1 MTNLLHKAYEIAEKE
16 DVSTLPDRAVVY
28 SVSYMPDSENKKK
41 SRRLCKGNA
50 VCPDAGRYALR

>member
-28 SVSYMPDSENKKK
+28 SVSYMPDSENKKRAEAPFPEK
-41 SRRLCKGNA
+41 QGN
-50 VCPDAGRYALR
+50 P

>member
-28 SVSYMPDSENKKK
+28 SVSYMPDSENKKRAEGHYRAEGK
-41 SRRLCKGNA
+41 A
-50 VCPDAGRYALR
+50 YAEAGWP

>member
-28 SVSYMPDSENKKK
+28 SVSYMPDSENKKRAE
-41 SRRLCKGNA
+41 RRYRTESKQN
-50 VCPDAGRYALR
+50 VEAGRT